1 MQPAVADIFIIGGG
15 INGVGIAAD
24 AAARG
29 LSVTLCEKGDLA
41 SATSSASSK
50 LIHGGLRYLENY
62 EFKFVRKALQEREI
76 LFRNNPNIITA
87 LEFILPHSKHLRPIW
102 MIMIGLWLYDHLASH
117 PLLPNS
123 KKINLAH
130 DARGEALLQ
139 PYKMGFSYYDCMT
152 DDARLVILNALAAKE
167 KGATI
172 LTHTTFISAQFEND
186 VWKIELKNND
196 NQESFSVFAKT
207 LVNVSGPWVAE
218 VQKKISPSTITF
230 QVELDKGSHIVVPK
244 LYAGDFAYILQNSD
258 KRVVFAIPYQ
268 TDFTLIGTTDFPCT
282 GDLEQ
287 LSITDEEQQY
297 LCAVINNFFNK
308 PITAKDIVYS
318 YWGVRCLQA
327 QAGKQ
332 TSEITRGYELH
343 FHAETRML
351 TVIGGKLTSFRTLA
365 DEALEKLR
373 VVFPQLPVCNTANES
388 LPGCDFSPTTFA
400 DFRDNLLT
408 SYPWLPEKTAL
419 RYAHN
424 YGTRAK
430 LILNHTQSL
439 ADLGQDFGAGL
450 YQKEI
455 EYLLHHEWA
464 KSAEDIL
471 WRRSKL
477 GLQFT
482 PQQITQLAYWLT
494 ALPA

>member
-1 MQPAVADIFIIGGG
+1 MQPAVSDIFIIGGG

-24 AAARG
+24 AASRG
-29 LSVTLCEKGDLA
+29 LSVTLCEKGDLG

-50 LIHGGLRYLENY
+50 LIHGGIRYLENY
-62 EFKFVRKALQEREI
+62 EFGLVRHALQEREI
-76 LFRNNPNIITA
+76 LFRNNPNIISA
-87 LEFILPHSKHLRPIW
+87 LEFILPHTKHLRPVW
-102 MIMIGLWLYDHLASH
+102 MIRIGMLLYDHLASH

-123 KKINLAH
+123 KKINLTT
-130 DARGEALLQ
+130 DVRGEALL
-139 PYKMGFSYYDCMT
+139 PLFKTGFSYYDCMT
-152 DDARLVILNALAAKE
+152 DDSRLVILNAIAAKE

-172 LTHTTFISAQFEND
+172 LTHTTFLSAVFEKD
-186 VWKIELKNND
+186 QWKIELKNN
-196 NQESFSVFAKT
+196 NNEESFSVFAKT

-218 VQKKISPSTITF
+218 VQKKISPSVLSF
-230 QVELDKGSHIVVPK
+230 KVELDKGSHIVVPK
-244 LYAGDFAYILQNSD
+244 LYEGNFAYILQNSD

-268 TDFTLIGTTDFPCT
+268 DDFTLIGTTDIPYF
-282 GDLEQ
+282 GEVSQ
-287 LSITDEEQQY
+287 VSISPEEQQY
-297 LCAVINNFFNK
+297 LCTIINNYFEK
-308 PITAKDIVYS
+308 PIALKDIVWS
-318 YWGVRCLQA
+318 YAGVRCLRA
-327 QAGKQ
+327 ENKKA
-332 TSEITRGYELH
+332 SDISRGYELH

-351 TVIGGKLTSFRTLA
+351 TVIGGKLTSFRVLA

-373 VVFPQLPVCNTANES
+373 ALYPQLPACNTAHES
-388 LPGCDFSPTTFA
+388 LPGCDFAPTTFA

-419 RYAHN
+419 RYAKN
-424 YGTRAK
+424 YGTRTK

-455 EYLLHHEWA
+455 EYLLKYEWA

-477 GLQFT
+477 GLHFN
-482 PQQITQLAYWLT
+482 PQEITQLAYWLA